1 MIPVYGKESVSF
13 EIKKLRDEP
22 RVAQTDT
29 CSATRTAAGRRQRYI
44 PGSSARRSVRT
55 RGRTGVGR
63 KETNG
68 GNARIQT
75 AGSLGCMAEA
85 NNIGKQLY
93 SN

>member
-1 MIPVYGKESVSF
+1 MLRHAHSSRQEAAVYPGQ
-13 EIKKLRDEP
+13 LG
-22 RVAQTDT
+22 
-29 CSATRTAAGRRQRYI
+29 SALCED
-44 PGSSARRSVRT
+44 PGQD
-55 RGRTGVGR
+55 GVGR